1 MDFHKIW
8 QEQSA
13 AARTVR
19 ERFGVENALD
29 YLIGEKLLNFAKA
42 ADQAPE
48 FAAELPRFQAAV
60 WEIFEQQAQLMRS
73 SRFPCSSAS
82 SSKAG
87 TIPACKVTRFRSASS
102 HVSLETQISS
112 SNSPLKST
120 LQLLLAGRN
129 TADGVRNF
137 VFGSSVATW
146 KRSNRPLLFP
156 LPLPPSNVRRY

>member
-1 MDFHKIW
+1 MEFHMDFHKIW

-42 ADQAPE
+42 ADQDPE

-82 SSKAG
+82 
-87 TIPACKVTRFRSASS
+87 
-102 HVSLETQISS
+102 
-112 SNSPLKST
+112 
-120 LQLLLAGRN
+120 
-129 TADGVRNF
+129 
-137 VFGSSVATW
+137 
-146 KRSNRPLLFP
+146 
-156 LPLPPSNVRRY
+156 